1 MRCQPAYKGRLA
13 GWHVGQQEGGTGL
26 LHPKRLARTH
36 SHGFR
41 TPAVRAAYRTYS
53 PFWYLPGGGKFR
65 QIPCSHP
72 ARPSRLPPP
81 STLPGPS
88 PPYCCP
94 WFRRRDR
101 PYRHFR
107 PLDFVL
113 SLYGL
118 YPGPG
123 KGPHWSG
130 VGGGGGGLGG
140 CPGAVFGWKYLPLA
154 PNQWLVLVISVCS

>member
-13 GWHVGQQEGGTGL
+13 GWHVGAGTGL

-72 ARPSRLPPP
+72 PPAVPASPRAPRPPP
-81 STLPGPS
+81 SLVPPLPTVA
-88 PPYCCP
+88 
-94 WFRRRDR
+94 
-101 PYRHFR
+101 
-107 PLDFVL
+107 LDFGGRTALIVTFVRWI
-113 SLYGL
+113 LYFHTTGCTRAR
-118 YPGPG
+118 G
-123 KGPHWSG
+123 KGG
-130 VGGGGGGLGG
+130 EGGGYVGARGRSLGENTS
-140 CPGAVFGWKYLPLA
+140 PWHPTSGWF
-154 PNQWLVLVISVCS
+154 

>member
-1 MRCQPAYKGRLA
+1 MLGSRR
-13 GWHVGQQEGGTGL
+13 EGGGL

-65 QIPCSHP
+65 QIPCSHAP
-72 ARPSRLPPP
+72 PGRPGSPPP
-81 STLPGPS
+81 LPTLPGPS

-94 WFRRRDR
+94 WFRWGDR

-113 SLYGL
+113 SHYGL
-118 YPGPG
+118 YPGPE
-123 KGPHWSG
+123 KGGDWSG
-130 VGGGGGGLGG
+130 VGGGGVRWV
-140 CPGAVFGWKYLPLA
+140 PGADLRVKIPPPGTQRVVVFSNFCL
-154 PNQWLVLVISVCS
+154 

>member
-72 ARPSRLPPP
+72 ARPSRLPTPP
-81 STLPGPS
+81 PPPPPPPRVPPLPTVA
-88 PPYCCP
+88 
-94 WFRRRDR
+94 
-101 PYRHFR
+101 
-107 PLDFVL
+107 LDFGGGTALIATFVRWI
-113 SLYGL
+113 LYFHSTGCTRAR
-118 YPGPG
+118 G
-123 KGPHWSG
+123 KGPTGLGWEG
-130 VGGGGGGLGG
+130 EGGG
-140 CPGAVFGWKYLPLA
+140 
-154 PNQWLVLVISVCS
+154 